1 MTPSAHRPSRSVRR
15 RSTPARDLRLEIE
28 SLEDRRILAAFSYDG
43 PTKALA
49 ITLDAEGEMRVASSG
64 GGNYVFT
71 LVSADTFKGTD
82 TTGVSGNGLGTLT
95 VTSALDIDR
104 VAITNTLNN
113 TSVNFTTST
122 GSYVDHFDVLMTRS
136 TGVWVPLVKVSGA
149 TAFAAASTLTAT
161 SSNISVEG
169 TTLSSEAGDITLD
182 ADTGSQVPGTFSGLI
197 VANAT
202 ITTSGGSI
210 RLTGRG
216 GDHVGGYQ
224 RGVAVIGN
232 SSVMA
237 GSDGATTG
245 TLSITGTGGASTGP
259 SNQGIIIDRGSAVG
273 SSGGAVTLVGTGGTG
288 SGGSNGI
295 LLQGRVTSATA
306 IGAGNEGAITL
317 NGVGGG
323 SASATAKDNTGVSLA
338 STAAVQSDEG
348 PISITGRGGSGN
360 TQAAAPYTTSPGLSV
375 KGATVTSSSAP
386 ITFTGDAFGFDLA
399 GGMVATTKTVTVRN
413 IDADQVIRLGGAANG
428 QLTRIAAS
436 KVVIGR
442 SDLLPV
448 IQQETVANGGTISL
462 ANPHLQMIGSKIVLR
477 SPVTTGGTQTYTGPV
492 LLGEGAEAVAP
503 TLTASGITFEGTV
516 DGAKNLTLAAANGP
530 ILFAQA
536 VGGTTPLASLR
547 VNAAGTVKAS
557 APLSID
563 GSATGA
569 RGSGIVF
576 APGVNRID
584 MQAPGSK
591 VANTAG
597 SGIVV
602 GPTHDSR
609 IAGFTLTKNAVAGI
623 QASGAMPA
631 TTITGNRIDGG
642 GKGAFGAHL
651 SGATG
656 LSFGTPTTGNV
667 ITGTSTGIVAT
678 GVMTG
683 SAIRSNSVTSNVA
696 GINLIAS
703 QNLVVAA
710 NGIGKSSLY
719 GLRADGNQA
728 GTNVTGNVITDTRLG
743 VSLERARGLS
753 LGSPGA
759 GNTISAGLDASGAY
773 VPGRTSVGVSATGDL
788 TGTRITANSISD
800 NAIGLRL
807 SDAHYLPF
815 NGNLLFRN
823 RFQAIVA
830 SGNSTGTTI
839 QSNTI
844 EGSLPGGGRSA
855 WGIYVASAS
864 GLLVGGD
871 SQTLANGVHGTES
884 AIGLTGLLTG
894 TAIKWTIIRN
904 TINAIDLQAA
914 RGVWVQS
921 NDVTGAEGRGL
932 NARGN
937 CSGSTVLLNTFH
949 LGANGVMLES
959 TQGLAVK
966 NNRIASNRGYGVF
979 ATGPSAGTKVSDNV
993 IEKNGV
999 NLATSTASSGWFQ
1012 PQ

>member
-1 MTPSAHRPSRSVRR
+1 MSPSALRPSRSGRKHR
-15 RSTPARDLRLEIE
+15 APTLRLALEA
-28 SLEDRRILAAFSYDG
+28 LEDRRILAAFSYDG
-43 PTKALA
+43 PMQALS

-64 GGNYVFT
+64 SGNYVFT
-71 LVSADTFKGTD
+71 LVSSDTFKGTD
-82 TTGVSGNGLGTLT
+82 ATGLSGNGLGTLT

-104 VAITNTLNN
+104 VSITNSVNN
-113 TSVNFTTST
+113 TAVNFIAST
-122 GSYVDHFDVLMTRS
+122 GTYVDHFNVVLTRS
-136 TGVWVPLVKVSGA
+136 TGAWVPLVKVSGA
-149 TAFAAASTLTAT
+149 TAFAANSSLTAK
-161 SSNISVEG
+161 SSNINVEA
-169 TTLSSEAGDITLD
+169 TTLSSATGDIKLD
-182 ADTGSQVPGTFSGLI
+182 ADTDSQVPGTFSGVI
-197 VANAT
+197 INGST

-210 RLTGRG
+210 LLKGRG
-216 GDHVGGYQ
+216 GDYAGGYQ

-232 SSVMA
+232 SFVMA
-237 GSDGATTG
+237 GSDGTMQG
-245 TLSITGTGGASTGP
+245 RLSIAGNGGASTGP
-259 SNQGIIIDRGSAVG
+259 SNQGIIIDRGSTVG
-273 SSGGAVTLVGTGGTG
+273 SSGGGVSLRGKGGTG
-288 SGGSNGI
+288 STGANGI

-306 IGAGNEGAITL
+306 TGAGNEGEITL
-317 NGVGGG
+317 NGTGGG
-323 SASATAKDNTGVSLA
+323 SASGIAKDNTGVSLT

-348 PISITGRGGSGN
+348 PISIEGRGGEGN
-360 TQAAAPYTTSPGLSV
+360 SQTAAPYTTSPGLFV
-375 KGATVTSSSAP
+375 KGATVTSSAGP

-413 IDADQVIRLGGAANG
+413 IDADQVIRLGGTANG

-436 KVVIGR
+436 KVIIGR
-442 SDLLPV
+442 SDLLPI
-448 IQQETVANGGTISL
+448 IQQETAANGGTISL

-492 LLGEGAEAVAP
+492 LLGEGAEAVTP

-516 DGAKNLTLAAANGP
+516 DGAKNLTLAAGSGP

-536 VGGTTPLASLR
+536 VGATTPLASLKI
-547 VNAAGTVKAS
+547 NTASAVKAS

-563 GSATGA
+563 GSAAGA
-569 RGSGIVF
+569 RASGLVF
-576 APGVNRID
+576 APGVNGID
-584 MQAPGSK
+584 MQVAGSK
-591 VANTAG
+591 VANCTG

-631 TTITGNRIDGG
+631 TIITGNRVEGG

-656 LSFGTPTTGNV
+656 LSFGTPTSGNV

-678 GVMTG
+678 GDMTG
-683 SAIRSNSVTSNVA
+683 SAIRSNTVKDNVG
-696 GINLIAS
+696 GINLIGAR
-703 QNLVVAA
+703 NLAISA
-710 NGIGKSSLY
+710 NGIGTSALY
-719 GLRADGNQA
+719 GLRADGDNS
-728 GTNVTGNVITDTRLG
+728 GTVVTSNAITGTKLG

-759 GNTISAGLDASGAY
+759 GNTIAAGLDASGAY
-773 VPGRTSVGVSATGDL
+773 VPGRTSVGIAATGDL

-800 NAIGLRL
+800 NTIGLQI
-807 SDAHYLPF
+807 SDAHYLSVT
-815 NGNLLFRN
+815 GNMLFRD
-823 RFQAIVA
+823 RFQGILT
-830 SGNSTGTTI
+830 SGNSAGTTI

-844 EGSLPGGGRSA
+844 EGSLPGGGRAA
-855 WGIYVASAS
+855 WGIYVASAT

-871 SQTLANGVHGTES
+871 SPTLANGVHGTDS

-894 TAIKWTIIRN
+894 TAIKSTIIRN
-904 TINAIDLQAA
+904 TFNAIQLQAA

-921 NDVTGAEGRGL
+921 NDVNGAEGRGL
-932 NARGN
+932 SAKGD
-937 CSGSTVLLNTFH
+937 CSGSTVLLNTIH
-949 LGANGVMLES
+949 LGANGVMLEAA
-959 TQGLAVK
+959 QGLAVK

-993 IEKNGV
+993 IENNGI

-1012 PQ
+1012 PK